1 MPFSK
6 RTIDYIEM
14 DGTLDKHVAPT
25 FLVVLLQ
32 SPWLH
37 VTDARSKACPHGPGV
52 VERGLGVLN

>member
-1 MPFSK
+1 MNKDF
-6 RTIDYIEM
+6 
-14 DGTLDKHVAPT
+14 APT
-25 FLVVLLQ
+25 SFLVSLQ